1 MDAKGLVVQPGEGA
15 VWNMSPGRSAA
26 LKLQNAETAERV
38 MAFEET
44 APAGTDTT
52 FHLHY
57 DSDELIYV
65 LSGEFTF
72 KIDDQVT
79 TGGPG
84 TCAFIP
90 HGVVHAWKNT
100 GAEPGRALFLYTPGG
115 AGRMFEEARRLQR
128 PLSSMDMARW
138 LSFSSALA
146 GRPSGL
152 PRSER
157 NTCCAGSAVVAL
169 RLCRIVCTADGR
181 IVATCPVC
189 LLIASGTAD
198 ARRRI
203 VLRPH
208 HQGARASLRS
218 RMG

>member
-1 MDAKGLVVQPGEGA
+1 MDAKGVVVQPGEGA

-26 LKLQNAETAERV
+26 LKLQNAETAESV

-52 FHLHY
+52 FHLHRN
-57 DSDELIYV
+57 SDELIYV

-79 TGGPG
+79 IGGPG

-90 HGVVHAWKNT
+90 RGVAHAWKNT

-128 PLSSMDMARW
+128 PLSSMDDR
-138 LSFSSALA
+138 
-146 GRPSGL
+146 
-152 PRSER
+152 E
-157 NTCCAGSAVVAL
+157 VAEFF
-169 RLCRIVCTADGR
+169 
-181 IVATCPVC
+181 
-189 LLIASGTAD
+189 
-198 ARRRI
+198 RRFGWET
-203 VLRPH
+203 VGPP
-208 HQGARASLRS
+208 AF
-218 RMG
+218 

>member
-1 MDAKGLVVQPGEGA
+1 MDARGIVVQPGEGP

-26 LKLQNAETAERV
+26 LKLLNAETAQSV

-79 TGGPG
+79 VGRPG

-90 HGVVHAWKNT
+90 RGVAHAWRNS

-128 PLSSMDMARW
+128 PLSSMDEHEIDA
-138 LSFSSALA
+138 LFSRF
-146 GRPSGL
+146 GWENVGL
-152 PRSER
+152 P
-157 NTCCAGSAVVAL
+157 AL
-169 RLCRIVCTADGR
+169 
-181 IVATCPVC
+181 
-189 LLIASGTAD
+189 
-198 ARRRI
+198 
-203 VLRPH
+203 
-208 HQGARASLRS
+208 
-218 RMG
+218 